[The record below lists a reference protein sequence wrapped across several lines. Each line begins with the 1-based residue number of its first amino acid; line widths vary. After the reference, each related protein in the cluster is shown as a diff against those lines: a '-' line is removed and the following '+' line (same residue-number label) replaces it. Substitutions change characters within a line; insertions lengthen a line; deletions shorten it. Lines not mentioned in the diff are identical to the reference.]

1 MDSLLVDGEL
11 YLHGIVGDT
20 FWGDGFTSQHVI
32 AALAEHGRDHDLKV
46 HINSG
51 GGVATEGAAIY
62 ALLSSHR
69 GYKTVYVEGI
79 AASAA
84 SLIAMAGDEIVMR
97 DGSIMMIHDP
107 AGFTMGNS
115 KEHAKQIE
123 SLEALATTYADVYAT
138 RAGIEIDEARQ
149 HMVDEVWLKPE
160 DAVSM
165 GYADRV
171 ERGKVAEP
179 VAFAYHL
186 YKHAPDFVLQH
197 DQPEPDRRKKPAR
210 KKAERAA
217 LPRMMAQK
225 EPQMADEP
233 KSGDQ
238 TPAVDVAKISV
249 DIANRM
255 EAILDCDEA
264 KGREALARRFA
275 FKTTMAVDD
284 VKAFLAAAPKE
295 EPKAPAPAP
304 VVTPSA
310 PQGQVDRGFEV
321 AMQRMGNPVIGPDAP
336 ALMTEA
342 EEAAAMAK
350 AAIELY
356 RGATKGVA

>member
-11 YLHGIVGDT
+11 YLHGDVGDS
-20 FWGDGFTSQHVI
+20 FWGEGFTSQQVI
-32 AALAEHGRDHDLKV
+32 MALAEHGRDHDLKV

-51 GGVATEGAAIY
+51 GGFATEGAAIY

-69 GYKTVYVEGI
+69 GHKTIYVEGI

-84 SLIAMAGDEIVMR
+84 SLIAMAGDDVVMR

-123 SLEALATTYADVYAT
+123 ALEALANTYADVYAT
-138 RAGIEIDEARQ
+138 RAGIEIEEARQ
-149 HMVDEVWLKPE
+149 HMTDEVWLKPE

-171 ERGKVAEP
+171 QRGKVAEP

-197 DQPEPDRRKKPAR
+197 DKPEPDRGKKPVR

-217 LPRMMAQK
+217 LPLMMAKK
-225 EPQMADEP
+225 EPQMAGEP

-238 TPAVDVAKISV
+238 I
-249 DIANRM
+249 
-255 EAILDCDEA
+255 EAIIDCDEA

-295 EPKAPAPAP
+295 EPKALVPAPAA
-304 VVTPSA
+304 TTSA
-310 PQGQVDRGFEV
+310 PQGQIDRGFEA
-321 AMQRMGNPVIGPDAP
+321 AMRKAGNPVIGPDEDANS
-336 ALMTEA
+336 TVQ
-342 EEAAAMAK
+342 AK
-350 AAIELY
+350 TPDI
-356 RGATKGVA
+356 VAGMEKLVAQTFGKRH